1 MNWIYQGHFYNQT
14 FSLIKFKYIQQCI
27 FTWCKIIDITNN
39 NVKNTKLWNEIVF
52 FGMTINKIYILVNEK
67 KRKHVY
73 TTSNT
78 TIAPMFLLTSII
90 KQDNANKMEV
100 NSSLDW
106 IIWKMIESH
115 CLSWLSQFY
124 NNITNCLH
132 KVPYFA
138 LVLCHH
144 EIQCGHKH
152 FCNKDL
158 LKYHDPQNYWQT
170 SLALQQFQKILQ
182 QNSNWIKFVWC
193 PW

>member
-1 MNWIYQGHFYNQT
+1 M
-14 FSLIKFKYIQQCI
+14 K
-27 FTWCKIIDITNN
+27 
-39 NVKNTKLWNEIVF
+39 KNEN
-52 FGMTINKIYILVNEK
+52 MRILQVI
-67 KRKHVY
+67 H
-73 TTSNT
+73 S

-115 CLSWLSQFY
+115 CLSWLSQPY

-144 EIQCGHKH
+144 EIQCRHKH

-158 LKYHDPQNYWQT
+158 LNHHDPQNYWQT

-182 QNSNWIKFVWC
+182 QNSIKFVWC

>member
-1 MNWIYQGHFYNQT
+1 ME
-14 FSLIKFKYIQQCI
+14 
-27 FTWCKIIDITNN
+27 
-39 NVKNTKLWNEIVF
+39 WNCV
-52 FGMTINKIYILVNEK
+52 FGMTVNKIYIHVNEK
-67 KRKHVY
+67 KMKTWYAY
-73 TTSNT
+73 TTSYT

-115 CLSWLSQFY
+115 CLSGLSQSY
-124 NNITNCLH
+124 NITNCLH

-144 EIQCGHKH
+144 EIQCRHKH

-158 LKYHDPQNYWQT
+158 LNHHDPQNYWQT